1 MSRLNTQQSPDDFLV
16 DTKLTPAGQMRC
28 KDAADFLSEKFPN
41 IKYVFCSPYRR
52 TILTMHHIFK
62 NYHREIARDNL
73 ILHPML
79 GDPAN
84 IEGDYAFNTT
94 DLAKEFGSSYNF
106 DFLLEYPDPKIWW
119 LYNILEQ
126 GDTTVKEELIK
137 VWQEKKCENILMGEI
152 VKHTIDSAAPED
164 WGKVRARV
172 ALCKQ
177 KIKE

>member
-28 KDAADFLSEKFPN
+28 KDAANFLSRKFPN

-62 NYHREIARDNL
+62 NYHREIPRDNL

-94 DLAKEFGSSYNF
+94 DLA
-106 DFLLEYPDPKIWW
+106 
-119 LYNILEQ
+119 
-126 GDTTVKEELIK
+126 
-137 VWQEKKCENILMGEI
+137 
-152 VKHTIDSAAPED
+152 
-164 WGKVRARV
+164 
-172 ALCKQ
+172 
-177 KIKE
+177 